1 VAASVSSHRTPA
13 TFPVAGV
20 LVLVLAIVT
29 LLSDLCYP
37 AASIATGLDD
47 HTMSLRG
54 HRGVT
59 RQVSAPRIPS
69 TTSHRVQRQDSRISW
84 LTAATLVMGTVLSFL
99 RRLFIEK
106 PWAFLAWPAVAMV
119 AGTLLH
125 SFLGQ
130 RASRLAIVPR
140 TLGGLL
146 GIVTAPFVHGNAS
159 HLAANLPP
167 FVVLGALVLRHN
179 DRQFLATASFI
190 ALSSGGLL
198 WVLGRSAAHVGMS
211 GVIFAFF
218 GYLLALAYFTRGVT
232 DVLIA
237 GGVLVLY
244 GSMLA
249 GIRPA
254 RDGTS
259 WEGHLFGL
267 AAGIATAWLELGGF
281 K

>member
-1 VAASVSSHRTPA
+1 LLIFALP
-13 TFPVAGV
+13 
-20 LVLVLAIVT
+20 IVV
-29 LLSDLCYP
+29 LLSDLGYP
-37 AASIATGLDD
+37 AASVAADSGG
-47 HTMSLRG
+47 HMMSSRG
-54 HRGVT
+54 HHGLTGRA
-59 RQVSAPRIPS
+59 SAPRIPA
-69 TTSHRVQRQDSRISW
+69 TISHRVHRQDSKISW
-84 LTAATLVMGTVLSFL
+84 LTAATLVMGTVLSFF

-106 PWAFLAWPAVAMV
+106 PWAFLAWPGVAMV

-167 FVVLGALVLRHN
+167 FAVLGALVLRHN

-211 GVIFAFF
+211 GVIFGFF
-218 GYLLALAYFTRGVT
+218 GYLIALAYITRGVT

-237 GGVLVLY
+237 GGVLVFY

-249 GIRPA
+249 GIKPA
-254 RDGTS
+254 RNGTS

-267 AAGIATAWLELGGF
+267 VAGIATAWLELGGF